1 MGYIIGDHDFT
12 THVVTAA
19 IVAAS
24 FVNVADLN
32 WIMFTLFKT
41 RRSLYF
47 WSFFASTWGVFFH
60 QLGFLFR
67 DFQIVTN
74 AAVYSAIISLGW
86 IAMVTGQ
93 SLVLYSRLHLL
104 VHNQTTLRLILAMI
118 IGNALICHVPII
130 TLVFGSYFSSNP
142 GAWASV
148 YEVYEK
154 LQITLFFL
162 QEVIISGVYVWA
174 ALKIFPLQNRI
185 HGQKA
190 ANMRR
195 HLVLVNLFIIALDIV
210 VLAIGYAGL
219 FDVQTVTKALL
230 YSVKLKIEFTILNS
244 LRALAKGPRS
254 MAVDYPDYELS
265 GGSRCGTHP
274 NTAAAKDMIHDGSA
288 NPHQWTDTRPGYSAY
303 AKAVPAGSQKDAS
316 DGIVVAKTTE
326 ITHELEARKNAD
338 GVGADSSGLSSLDT
352 VVPLPCPSIT
362 SQTSLTRLHHM

>member
-24 FVNVADLN
+24 YVNVADLN
-32 WIMFTLFKT
+32 WIMFSLFKT

-67 DFQIVTN
+67 DFQIVSN

-104 VHNQTTLRLILAMI
+104 VHKQTILRLILAMI
-118 IGNALICHVPII
+118 IANALICHVPIV
-130 TLVFGSYFSSNP
+130 TLVFGIYFSGNP
-142 GAWASV
+142 GAWVSV
-148 YEVYEK
+148 YVVYEK

-174 ALKIFPLQNRI
+174 TLKIFPLQSRI
-185 HGQKA
+185 HGRKA
-190 ANMRR
+190 TRMRQ
-195 HLVLVNLFIIALDIV
+195 HLILVNLLIIALDIV

-219 FDVQTVTKALL
+219 FDVQTVTKAFL

-244 LRALAKGPRS
+244 LRDLAKSPTATAAS
-254 MAVDYPDYELS
+254 YPDYELS
-265 GGSRCGTHP
+265 GTWRRGTHRSA
-274 NTAAAKDMIHDGSA
+274 TAAKDTALESPAD
-288 NPHQWTDTRPGYSAY
+288 PHQRTDARAGFSAH
-303 AKAVPAGSQKDAS
+303 AKGVPAGSQKDTR

-326 ITHELEARKNAD
+326 VTYELEARKDAD
-338 GVGADSSGLSSLDT
+338 SIGANSSGLDSLDG
-352 VVPLPCPSIT
+352 VVPRLSPSVT
-362 SQTSLTRLHHM
+362 SQTGLMRLNRE